1 MSGEQVVTPHREIV
15 YEWEAAYAIEY
26 QWAEREIVALT
37 GRTVENTGWE
47 RLEYFDTETDAVKG
61 LGKYQGE
68 YRYLRVVK
76 L

>member
-26 QWAEREIVALT
+26 QWAEREVVTLA
-37 GRTVENTGWE
+37 GRTVETTGWE
-47 RLEYFDTETDAVKG
+47 RLEYFDTEESAIES
-61 LGKYQGE
+61 LPAYQGK